1 RVNVNYR
8 RTRGVT
14 WALRLDQQ
22 VPIRSASREWPSANL
37 SWSFSPSATP
47 LGRVLTSV
55 SAQFGYRELQTSSEQ
70 PSFGGSDAAPATG
83 QADCVAYV
91 DSRQT
96 QMQLSLD
103 TDLPPTLS
111 AGFQM
116 AYLVND
122 ERQANRKTS
131 QLVITAFVELH
142 TSVGQLQ

>member
-1 RVNVNYR
+1 VFRPPASIV
-8 RTRGVT
+8 
-14 WALRLDQQ
+14 RLKHD
-22 VPIRSASREWPSANL
+22 IRAAGRYSASANK
-37 SWSFSPSATP
+37 TC
-47 LGRVLTSV
+47 
-55 SAQFGYRELQTSSEQ
+55 LQ
-70 PSFGGSDAAPATG
+70 AAG
-83 QADCVAYV
+83 QEACVPYV

-142 TSVGQLQ
+142 TSVGQIQ